1 MSEEWG
7 VPAVLSDEAQ
17 SVEGEGGD
25 GEAEAGPGQ
34 DVSGVVL
41 VVRHPGDGD
50 NHGVHQSHHLHR
62 QLSETQKSWKN
73 LIFFQEIE
81 TFIYKIIKQP
91 SYF

>member
-50 NHGVHQSHHLHR
+50 QDRVDQHQHLTIQR
-62 QLSETQKSWKN
+62 LLSFALLFLLMNVLREWQIVK
-73 LIFFQEIE
+73 
-81 TFIYKIIKQP
+81 
-91 SYF
+91 